1 VNLADAIRRATNVAL
16 PNPDREFFGEG
27 LRVVSG
33 NASVPSKTELVAKAE
48 GEESTMNEAFDNTEP
63 TRDLASSATPNS
75 QQSVVRLELLL
86 TPDQLSNLFRAVAAN
101 QHSLWTLRDAA
112 AYLRI
117 SPKALTQLAEEGQV
131 PGFLVDGRWRFAKN
145 AVDEWLQST
154 AVIKEAA

>member
-1 VNLADAIRRATNVAL
+1 MNLADAIRRATQVAM
-16 PNPDREFFGEG
+16 PNSDNELFGER

-33 NASVPSKTELVAKAE
+33 TYVEASYDVSAVSE
-48 GEESTMNEAFDNTEP
+48 GEDSTMNDSIDNNLPVREAT
-63 TRDLASSATPNS
+63 AGPNS

-131 PGFLVDGRWRFAKN
+131 PGFLVDGRWRFAKSS
-145 AVDEWLQST
+145 VDEWLQST